1 LLETLS
7 DVEEEKEVIDYA
19 NLHISSDCTKCKSI
33 MLEVLRYMDFANRL
47 VLGLEAQKGFARN
60 VNDDV

>member
-1 LLETLS
+1 
-7 DVEEEKEVIDYA
+7 
-19 NLHISSDCTKCKSI
+19 